1 MTTALVNPP
10 PEPAILPESLS
21 SSIPPPTSRHGG
33 INGALRGLSVGESIL
48 INRAHTCGLFSRAHR
63 VGIKIKTRVDPGNPS
78 YVRVWRT
85 A

>member
-10 PEPAILPESLS
+10 PESAILPASLS
-21 SSIPPPTSRHGG
+21 SSIPPPISRYGG
-33 INGALRGLSVGESIL
+33 INGALRSLSVGESIL

-85 A
+85 D

>member
-21 SSIPPPTSRHGG
+21 SSIPPPTSRCGG
-33 INGALRGLSVGESIL
+33 INGALRSLSVGESIL

-63 VGIKIKTRVDPGNPS
+63 VGIRIRTRVDPNNPS
-78 YVRVWRT
+78 YARVWRT

>member
-21 SSIPPPTSRHGG
+21 SSIPPPASRYGG
-33 INGALRGLSVGESIL
+33 INGALRSLSVGDSIL
-48 INRAHTCGLFSRAHR
+48 INRAHICGLFSRAHR

>member
-21 SSIPPPTSRHGG
+21 SSIPTSRHGG
-33 INGALRGLSVGESIL
+33 INGALRGLSVGESML

-78 YVRVWRT
+78 YVRVWRV

>member
-1 MTTALVNPP
+1 MTTALINPP

-21 SSIPPPTSRHGG
+21 SSIPPPASRYGG
-33 INGALRGLSVGESIL
+33 INGALRSLSIGQSIL